1 MKVFT
6 VLLFVLCSTF
16 LLSQE
21 NEIKKAENE
30 YRVIKQQ
37 LDSLEIVLEDL
48 KLAKIRNDLKEYG
61 LPSVSDNEELIWHSS
76 MVLVYD
82 EQHEIAKWVAH
93 ILLSDVTRGSV
104 SRTNDFRPD
113 SLVKTG
119 STIEEDYFLKHLQAD
134 STYKYDG
141 YGYDRGHLAPS
152 ADFRWSER
160 ALSESYLYSN
170 IAPQLPE
177 FNRNKWADIEN
188 FVRAYMYRY
197 PKSQLFVVTGP
208 VLNDELPKLERSP
221 NRVSIP
227 EQYYKVIMDFEAK
240 RGMAFLVPHKNLIYP
255 PEYYAI
261 TIDSLEEITGINFF
275 HTLSNEDE
283 SKIEAKINI
292 EAWLPKSSKNDK
304 TPIKEKDLPKNA
316 WNTVEAGLF
325 VDKNEKI
332 TVCGTVVS
340 THKSNKGNVFL
351 NLDKSFPNQIFSVTI
366 WNRDLINFSYQPEIF
381 LLNKKICVTGT
392 ISSYQGVPG
401 TYVNNEKRLEIIE

>member
-82 EQHEIAKWVAH
+82 EQHEMAKWVAH

-134 STYKYDG
+134 GTYKYDG

-316 WNTVEAGLF
+316 WNTVEAVLF

>member
-316 WNTVEAGLF
+316 WNTVEAVLF

>member
-255 PEYYAI
+255 P
-261 TIDSLEEITGINFF
+261 
-275 HTLSNEDE
+275 
-283 SKIEAKINI
+283 
-292 EAWLPKSSKNDK
+292 
-304 TPIKEKDLPKNA
+304 
-316 WNTVEAGLF
+316 
-325 VDKNEKI
+325 
-332 TVCGTVVS
+332 
-340 THKSNKGNVFL
+340 
-351 NLDKSFPNQIFSVTI
+351 
-366 WNRDLINFSYQPEIF
+366 
-381 LLNKKICVTGT
+381 
-392 ISSYQGVPG
+392 
-401 TYVNNEKRLEIIE
+401 

>member
-82 EQHEIAKWVAH
+82 EQHEMAKWVAH

>member
-82 EQHEIAKWVAH
+82 EQHEMAKWVAH

-292 EAWLPKSSKNDK
+292 EAWLPESSKNDK

-366 WNRDLINFSYQPEIF
+366 WNRDLINFSYQPELF

-401 TYVNNEKRLEIIE
+401 TYLNNEKRLEIIE